1 MKKLLSISAIII
13 LHLNSFSQFFDASID
28 GALPGSEKDIVAHF
42 EKKGYNV
49 VKDVAYPKELVFMM
63 GMLRLDGGQ
72 GKNYPVLLHLTKEDA
87 SDFVKSIA
95 VYFTPAFVPEFEQ
108 HKQKFQDK
116 FGLPV
121 SNDSKKSVWQ
131 LRDYQ
136 YTIGLDNDGM
146 FHEVKYNKIL

>member
-49 VKDVAYPKELVFMM
+49 VKDVTYPKKLVFMM

-72 GKNYPVLLHLTKEDA
+72 GKNYPVLIHLTKEDA

-95 VYFTPAFVPEFEQ
+95 VYFAPEFVSEFDQ
-108 HKQKFQDK
+108 HKQKIQDK
-116 FGLPV
+116 FGLPI
-121 SNDSKKSVWQ
+121 SNDNKKAVWQ
-131 LRDYQ
+131 IGDYK
-136 YTIGLDNDGM
+136 YIIGLDKDGM
-146 FHEVKYNKIL
+146 FHEVNYNKTL